1 MACLTRNLQKQL
13 RRYIEV
19 NFSRSWRTK
28 PEQLRTELV
37 NKGVCPSDVTIDQM
51 VVILETIDN

>member
-19 NFSRSWRTK
+19 NFNRSWRTR
-28 PEQLRTELV
+28 PEKLRTELV
-37 NKGVCPSDVTIDQM
+37 NKGVCPSDVTVDQM
-51 VVILETIDN
+51 TMIVKSIDD